1 MIKIDPE
8 TAAVDADDDDDD
20 DDDDTTT
27 EESVKDVTEKSN
39 DLESIKSIEQERIVI
54 NITLMGL

>member
-20 DDDDTTT
+20 DDDTTT
-27 EESVKDVTEKSN
+27 EESVKNVTEKSN

-54 NITLMGL
+54 KFTLMGL

>member
-8 TAAVDADDDDDD
+8 TAAVDADDDDD

-54 NITLMGL
+54 NFTWMGL